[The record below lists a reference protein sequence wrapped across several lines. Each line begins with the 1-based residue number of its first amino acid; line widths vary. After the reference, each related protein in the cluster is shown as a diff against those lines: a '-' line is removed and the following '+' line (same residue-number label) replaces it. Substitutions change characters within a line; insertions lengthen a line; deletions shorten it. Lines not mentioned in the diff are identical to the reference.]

1 MAIFIVKIYLM
12 KRLYILL
19 TIILLNAGLQAQEK
33 EILQVLHQQ
42 AKAWNNGDLK
52 GYMNGYWKNDSL
64 KFIGRNGI
72 TTGWEATLKNYEK
85 GYPTKEKMGTLK
97 FSEVQV
103 KMLGKKHAYVIGKW
117 ELAREKDTP
126 KGIYTLIFE
135 KFKEGWRCISDHTN

>member
-1 MAIFIVKIYLM
+1 
-12 KRLYILL
+12 
-19 TIILLNAGLQAQEK
+19 
-33 EILQVLHQQ
+33 
-42 AKAWNNGDLK
+42 
-52 GYMNGYWKNDSL
+52 MNGYWKNDSL

-117 ELAREKDTP
+117 ELERKKDNP